1 MDSHKGFKEKLDLE
15 HNWPSTYMF
24 KFVVPSDK
32 VQSFHD
38 IFLKEKLKSKKSKAG
53 NYVSFTLE
61 KIMNS
66 SEEVVEIYLKAK
78 KIEGLIA
85 L

>member
-15 HNWPSTYMF
+15 HKWPSTYMF

-32 VQSFHD
+32 VESFNN
-38 IFLKEKLKSKKSKAG
+38 IFRKEKLQSKKSKAG

-61 KIMNS
+61 KMMNS